1 MIENVESLTRKRDVV
16 KNEIEELKEKV
27 NERLNEETK
36 MFETELA
43 NKIEPLVEQKK
54 TIQLEL
60 DDKKKELEKF

>member
-1 MIENVESLTRKRDVV
+1 MIENVESLTRKRNVV